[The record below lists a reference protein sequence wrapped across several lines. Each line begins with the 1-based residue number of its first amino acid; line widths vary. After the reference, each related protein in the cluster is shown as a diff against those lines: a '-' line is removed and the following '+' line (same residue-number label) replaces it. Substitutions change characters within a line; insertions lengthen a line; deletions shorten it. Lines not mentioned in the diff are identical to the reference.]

1 MGMNFYFLHLTTKFL
16 ALDPITTLKK
26 RFIVSMFISSFT
38 RGRSEYS
45 LHSAHS
51 YSHAWPL
58 SIQLEDIDKEI
69 NRLAKNTASVTNLEF
84 RILSSFDKSMSAIIS
99 AVFKATI
106 GLIVDKGR
114 DVAAE
119 RMKEGDVTDQKFRS
133 LIVRDLKEIHN
144 KLDALSQKD
153 LKAAV
158 DFFETGLGCLYKAV
172 DTMHR
177 ANVSLAAAKVS
188 ERNEE
193 DDFKQITLPSDADPE
208 KTIVLADGIR
218 NMQLTELDETTKSLL
233 SDAQENFRLAVEY
246 TTQACNNEALSTFD
260 RITAIRYRVMAAM
273 LKSAAETV
281 RTTGDLKSTLQKAL
295 PECEQ
300 CLKKLNSLPA
310 VQKSFKVELSKGL
323 LNIRGQFGKDERMQ
337 IISIVCQVNRTI
349 YDAMR
354 TVGKDVHVLVWPY
367 VDIGE
372 DQVDPL
378 RDVRVLQM
386 LAKSENVDMEQYR
399 ITPGWSFDVRG
410 GLYKSNDLATN
421 TLGQFLC
428 TSETTVH
435 VYDNNGTFQFSFN
448 PQTDDAKTEIRL
460 VDVVTEDV
468 SEKIYLLVTLYN
480 GPRFEDEVQVLNKT
494 TDLQYKFPVTSG
506 YRLIVSGSKLVI
518 LSASEAHVYNQ
529 NGEFD
534 HSFEFFKRESSRYLA
549 DCTAT
554 YNGRILIMQNKGDF
568 SDYHR
573 VHVFTMEGQEIA
585 KFKSGVGLNLEHMSF
600 SPRSAGEHVVIA
612 GSNYGGGIITVELYT
627 VDGKLVRR
635 ILLRKKHRL
644 FLDGITVTMEG
655 HIAVCFHP
663 KDGNGKVLV
672 YKN

>member
-1 MGMNFYFLHLTTKFL
+1 
-16 ALDPITTLKK
+16 
-26 RFIVSMFISSFT
+26 
-38 RGRSEYS
+38 
-45 LHSAHS
+45 
-51 YSHAWPL
+51 
-58 SIQLEDIDKEI
+58 
-69 NRLAKNTASVTNLEF
+69 
-84 RILSSFDKSMSAIIS
+84 MSAIIS

-153 LKAAV
+153 LNAAV
-158 DFFETGLGCLYKAV
+158 DFFETGLGCLYRAV
-172 DTMHR
+172 DTMR
-177 ANVSLAAAKVS
+177 SANVTLGAAQVS

-193 DDFKQITLPSDADPE
+193 EDFKQITLPSDTDPE
-208 KTIVLADGIR
+208 KTVLADGIR

-233 SDAQENFRLAVEY
+233 SDAQEKFRSAVENA
-246 TTQACNNEALSTFD
+246 THACNNEALSTFD
-260 RITAIRYRVMAAM
+260 RITAIRYRVMATM

-281 RTTGDLKSTLQKAL
+281 RTAGNLKSTLQKAL

-310 VQKSFKVELSKGL
+310 VQNSFKSELSQGF
-323 LNIRGQFGKDERMQ
+323 LNIRGRFGKDERMQ
-337 IISIVCQVNRTI
+337 IISTVCQVNRTI

-386 LAKSENVDMEQYR
+386 LEKSEKVDMEHYR
-399 ITPGWSFDVRG
+399 ITPRWSFDVS
-410 GLYKSNDLATN
+410 KDLCYHFTFWATN
-421 TLGQFLC
+421 TLRQFLI
-428 TSETTVH
+428 SKRLRETVQ
-435 VYDNNGTFQFSFN
+435 VYDKNGMFQFSFN
-448 PQTDDAKTEIRL
+448 PQTHDAEEKIQI
-460 VDVVTEDV
+460 VDLVTEDV
-468 SEKIYLLVTLYN
+468 GENIYLLVFRY
-480 GPRFEDEVQVLNKT
+480 GCVYEVQVLNKT
-494 TDLQYKFPVTSG
+494 ADLQYKFHVIPTAK
-506 YRLIVSGSKLVI
+506 RLRVSGSQLVI
-518 LSASEAHVYNQ
+518 LTEWKAHVHNQ
-529 NGEFD
+529 NGKFVR
-534 HSFEFFKRESSRYLA
+534 SFEFFEFLGDRILM

-554 YNGRILIMQNKGDF
+554 YDGRIMITHRKRDY
-568 SDYHR
+568 SDHWSHC

-585 KFKSGVGLNLEHMSF
+585 KFKSGVGLNLDYMLF

-612 GSNYGGGIITVELYT
+612 GYNSEDGIITVEIYT

-635 ILLRKKHRL
+635 ILLRDESKLQFRA
-644 FLDGITVTMEG
+644 ITVTIEG
-655 HIAVCFHP
+655 HIAVCY
-663 KDGNGKVLV
+663 NGKVV
-672 YKN
+672 VFKN

>member
-1 MGMNFYFLHLTTKFL
+1 
-16 ALDPITTLKK
+16 
-26 RFIVSMFISSFT
+26 
-38 RGRSEYS
+38 
-45 LHSAHS
+45 
-51 YSHAWPL
+51 
-58 SIQLEDIDKEI
+58 
-69 NRLAKNTASVTNLEF
+69 
-84 RILSSFDKSMSAIIS
+84 MSAIIS

-133 LIVRDLKEIHN
+133 LIVRDLKEIHY

-158 DFFETGLGCLYKAV
+158 DFFETGLGCLYKAF
-172 DTMHR
+172 DTMR
-177 ANVSLAAAKVS
+177 SANVSLGAAKVS

-193 DDFKQITLPSDADPE
+193 GDFKQVTLPSDTDPE

-233 SDAQENFRLAVEY
+233 SDAQEKFRLAVENA
-246 TTQACNNEALSTFD
+246 THACNNEALSTFD

-310 VQKSFKVELSKGL
+310 VQNSFKVELSKGL

-337 IISIVCQVNRTI
+337 IISIVCQVNRTV
-349 YDAMR
+349 YDAMQ
-354 TVGKDVHVLVWPY
+354 TAGKTKDVHVLKWPY

-378 RDVRVLQM
+378 RDVRVIQVLE
-386 LAKSENVDMEQYR
+386 KSEKVDMEHYC
-399 ITPGWSFDVRG
+399 ITPGLSFDVKLG
-410 GLYKSNDLATN
+410 GYRNIHCATN
-421 TLGQFLC
+421 TLGQFLIAEKW
-428 TSETTVH
+428 ETTVH
-435 VYDNNGTFQFSFN
+435 VYDKNGMLQFSYN
-448 PQTDDAKTEIRL
+448 AQTDDAKSQFRIEIA
-460 VDVVTEDV
+460 DIVTEDV
-468 SEKIYLLVTLYN
+468 GDKIYLLIISA
-480 GPRFEDEVQVLNKT
+480 GEDEVQVLNKT
-494 TDLQYKFPVTSG
+494 ADLQYKFPVEYG
-506 YRLIVSGSKLVI
+506 ERLIVSGSKLVI
-518 LSASEAHVYNQ
+518 LGPREAHVYNQ

-534 HSFEFFKRESSRYLA
+534 RSFEFFKSEDDKMLA

-554 YNGRILIMQNKGDF
+554 YDGRILIMYRKGDL
-568 SDYHR
+568 SDYFW
-573 VHVFTMEGQEIA
+573 VHVFTMEGQETA
-585 KFKSGVGLNLEHMSF
+585 KFKSGVGLNLGRMFF

-612 GSNYGGGIITVELYT
+612 GCNFEDGIMTVELYT

-635 ILLRKKHRL
+635 ILLRKKRRL
-644 FLDGITVTMEG
+644 VFDGITVTMEG
-655 HIAVCFHP
+655 QIAVCFHP
-663 KDGNGKVLV
+663 YGCNGKVVV
-672 YKN
+672 YKH

>member
-1 MGMNFYFLHLTTKFL
+1 
-16 ALDPITTLKK
+16 
-26 RFIVSMFISSFT
+26 
-38 RGRSEYS
+38 
-45 LHSAHS
+45 
-51 YSHAWPL
+51 
-58 SIQLEDIDKEI
+58 
-69 NRLAKNTASVTNLEF
+69 
-84 RILSSFDKSMSAIIS
+84 MSAIIL

-153 LKAAV
+153 LNAAV
-158 DFFETGLGCLYKAV
+158 DFFETGLGCLYRAV
-172 DTMHR
+172 DTMR
-177 ANVSLAAAKVS
+177 SANVSLGAAQVS

-193 DDFKQITLPSDADPE
+193 EDFKQITLPSDTDPE
-208 KTIVLADGIR
+208 KTVLADGIR

-233 SDAQENFRLAVEY
+233 SDAQENFRLAVENA
-246 TTQACNNEALSTFD
+246 THACNNEALSTFD

-310 VQKSFKVELSKGL
+310 VQNSFKVELSKGL
-323 LNIRGQFGKDERMQ
+323 LNIRGRFGKDERMQ
-337 IISIVCQVNRTI
+337 IISTVCQVNRTI

-386 LAKSENVDMEQYR
+386 LEKSEKVDMEHYR
-399 ITPGWSFDVRG
+399 ITPGLSFDMPG
-410 GLYKSNDLATN
+410 IHCATN
-421 TLGQFLC
+421 TVGQFLIAG
-428 TSETTVH
+428 ERGETVH
-435 VYDNNGTFQFSFN
+435 VFDKNGMFQFRFR
-448 PQTDDAKTEIRL
+448 PQTDDAKTKIQIRDL
-460 VDVVTEDV
+460 VTEDV
-468 SEKIYLLVTLYN
+468 SEKIYLLIGLYN
-480 GPRFEDEVQVLNKT
+480 EERWESSEVQVLNKT
-494 TDLQYKFPVTSG
+494 GDLQYKFPVTRES
-506 YRLIVSGSKLVI
+506 RLVVSGSKLVI
-518 LSASEAHVYNQ
+518 LGSREADVYDQ

-534 HSFEFFKRESSRYLA
+534 RSFEVFKSGRDKYLF

-554 YNGRILIMQNKGDF
+554 YDGRIMITHRKRDY
-568 SDYHR
+568 SDYWSHC

-585 KFKSGVGLNLEHMSF
+585 KFKSGVGLNLDYMLF

-612 GSNYGGGIITVELYT
+612 GYNSENGIITVEIYT

-635 ILLRKKHRL
+635 ILLRDESKLQFRA
-644 FLDGITVTMEG
+644 ITVTIEG
-655 HIAVCFHP
+655 HIAVCY
-663 KDGNGKVLV
+663 NGKVV
-672 YKN
+672 VFKN

>member
-1 MGMNFYFLHLTTKFL
+1 
-16 ALDPITTLKK
+16 
-26 RFIVSMFISSFT
+26 
-38 RGRSEYS
+38 
-45 LHSAHS
+45 
-51 YSHAWPL
+51 
-58 SIQLEDIDKEI
+58 
-69 NRLAKNTASVTNLEF
+69 
-84 RILSSFDKSMSAIIS
+84 MSAIIL

-133 LIVRDLKEIHN
+133 LVVRDLKEIHN

-153 LKAAV
+153 LNAAV
-158 DFFETGLGCLYKAV
+158 DFFETGLGCLYRAV
-172 DTMHR
+172 NTMR
-177 ANVSLAAAKVS
+177 SANVSLGAAQVS

-193 DDFKQITLPSDADPE
+193 EDFKQITLPSDTDPE
-208 KTIVLADGIR
+208 KTVLADGIR

-233 SDAQENFRLAVEY
+233 SDAQEKFRSAVENA
-246 TTQACNNEALSTFD
+246 THACNNEALSTFD

-281 RTTGDLKSTLQKAL
+281 RSTGDLKSTLQKAL

-310 VQKSFKVELSKGL
+310 VQKSFKSELSQGF
-323 LNIRGQFGKDERMQ
+323 LNIRGRFGKDERMQ
-337 IISIVCQVNRTI
+337 IISTVCQVNRTI

-386 LAKSENVDMEQYR
+386 LEKSEKVDMEHYR
-399 ITPGWSFDVRG
+399 ITPGLSFDVTMTG
-410 GLYKSNDLATN
+410 IVFATN
-421 TLGQFLC
+421 TVGQFLFA
-428 TSETTVH
+428 EKGGRTVH
-435 VYDNNGTFQFSFN
+435 VFDKNGTFEFSFN
-448 PQTDDAKTEIRL
+448 PQTDDAKIEIL
-460 VDVVTEDV
+460 IADLVTEDV
-468 SEKIYLLVTLYN
+468 SEKIYLLIELYN
-480 GPRFEDEVQVLNKT
+480 KGGWEREVQVLNKT
-494 TDLQYKFPVTSG
+494 ADLQYKFPVKGGRIRSSH
-506 YRLIVSGSKLVI
+506 RLIVSGSKLVI
-518 LSASEAHVYNQ
+518 LAKCEAHVYNQ
-529 NGEFD
+529 NGEFER
-534 HSFEFFKRESSRYLA
+534 SFEFFKSEGDKYLA

-554 YNGRILIMQNKGDF
+554 YDGRILIRHHKGDF
-568 SDYHR
+568 SDYFC

-585 KFKSGVGLNLEHMSF
+585 KFKSGVGLNLDYMLF

-612 GSNYGGGIITVELYT
+612 GYNSENGIITVEIYT

-635 ILLRKKHRL
+635 ILLRDESKLQFRA
-644 FLDGITVTMEG
+644 ITVTIEG
-655 HIAVCFHP
+655 HIAVCY
-663 KDGNGKVLV
+663 NGKVV
-672 YKN
+672 VFKN

>member
-1 MGMNFYFLHLTTKFL
+1 
-16 ALDPITTLKK
+16 
-26 RFIVSMFISSFT
+26 
-38 RGRSEYS
+38 
-45 LHSAHS
+45 
-51 YSHAWPL
+51 
-58 SIQLEDIDKEI
+58 
-69 NRLAKNTASVTNLEF
+69 
-84 RILSSFDKSMSAIIS
+84 MSAIIL

-133 LIVRDLKEIHN
+133 LVVRDLKEIHN

-153 LKAAV
+153 LNAAV
-158 DFFETGLGCLYKAV
+158 DFFETGLGCLYRAV
-172 DTMHR
+172 DTMR
-177 ANVSLAAAKVS
+177 SANVSLGAAQVS

-193 DDFKQITLPSDADPE
+193 EDFKQITLPSDTDPE
-208 KTIVLADGIR
+208 KTVLADGIR

-233 SDAQENFRLAVEY
+233 SDAQEKFRSAVENA
-246 TTQACNNEALSTFD
+246 THACNNEALSTFD

-310 VQKSFKVELSKGL
+310 VQNSFKVELSKGL
-323 LNIRGQFGKDERMQ
+323 LNIRGRFGKDERMQ
-337 IISIVCQVNRTI
+337 IISTVCQVNRTI

-386 LAKSENVDMEQYR
+386 LEKSEKVDMEHYR
-399 ITPGWSFDVRG
+399 ITPRWSFDVS
-410 GLYKSNDLATN
+410 KDLCYHFTFWATN
-421 TLGQFLC
+421 TLGQFLI
-428 TSETTVH
+428 SKRLRETVQ
-435 VYDNNGTFQFSFN
+435 VYDKNGMFQFSFN
-448 PQTDDAKTEIRL
+448 PQTHDAEEKIQI
-460 VDVVTEDV
+460 VDLVTEDV
-468 SEKIYLLVTLYN
+468 GENIYLLVFRY
-480 GPRFEDEVQVLNKT
+480 GCVYEVQVLNKT
-494 TDLQYKFPVTSG
+494 ADLQYKFHVIPTAK
-506 YRLIVSGSKLVI
+506 RLRVSGSQLVI
-518 LSASEAHVYNQ
+518 LTEWKAHVHNQ
-529 NGEFD
+529 NGKFVR
-534 HSFEFFKRESSRYLA
+534 SFEFFEFLGDRILM

-554 YNGRILIMQNKGDF
+554 YDGRIMITHRKRDY
-568 SDYHR
+568 SDHWSHC

-585 KFKSGVGLNLEHMSF
+585 KFKSGVGLNLDYMLF

-612 GSNYGGGIITVELYT
+612 GYNSENGIITVEIYT

-635 ILLRKKHRL
+635 VLLRDESKLQFRA
-644 FLDGITVTMEG
+644 ITVTIEG
-655 HIAVCFHP
+655 HIAVCY
-663 KDGNGKVLV
+663 NGKVV
-672 YKN
+672 VFKN